1 MKKFTEKKTDSVMFT
16 ITSKALLKKAIEE
29 VWIQLSMRS
38 GLVKFLPWTFYTM
51 TWQKSV
57 VSSTDKKVE
66 TSHENFVNWTL
77 TTYFVRNSRLTPLD
91 GFTAAIHGGP
101 WCGTKTVMPR

>member
-1 MKKFTEKKTDSVMFT
+1 M
-16 ITSKALLKKAIEE
+16 
-29 VWIQLSMRS
+29 
-38 GLVKFLPWTFYTM
+38 KFLPWTSFYTM

-77 TTYFVRNSRLTPLD
+77 TTYFVSNSRLTPLD
-91 GFTAAIHGGP
+91 GFTAALMVRHKNSNAALTTP
-101 WCGTKTVMPR
+101 RTVAE